1 MKITYR
7 NYYLLLMLITI
18 IWLCLGE
25 NYHSNFATLVL
36 YFLGFPVYV
45 FLYFKNL
52 GAFSDKL
59 KLRDPILF
67 KKNCIQIGFFKDEM
81 IHAMN
86 LFNNPD
92 FEKLTDE
99 ELKRYYKLT
108 RSAVKYIALIFL
120 SFPILTIFLILIKK

>member
-1 MKITYR
+1 
-7 NYYLLLMLITI
+7 MLITT

-45 FLYFKNL
+45 FLYFKKL

-120 SFPILTIFLILIKK
+120 SLPILTIFLILIKK